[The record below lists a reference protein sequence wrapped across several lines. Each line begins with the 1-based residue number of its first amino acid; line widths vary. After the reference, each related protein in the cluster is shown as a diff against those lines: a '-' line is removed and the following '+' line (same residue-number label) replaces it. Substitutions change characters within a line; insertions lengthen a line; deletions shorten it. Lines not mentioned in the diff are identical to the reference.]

1 MLKILKTF
9 YKITLK
15 RSLNYRNEN
24 EIIKFVYLRSQKANI
39 WRQFPRGKSTENGE
53 ECVHNLFGI

>member
-9 YKITLK
+9 SKITLK
-15 RSLNYRNEN
+15 RFLNYRNEN

-39 WRQFPRGKSTENGE
+39 
-53 ECVHNLFGI
+53 

>member
-15 RSLNYRNEN
+15 RALNFKNEN
-24 EIIKFVYLRSQKANI
+24 EIIKFVSLRSQKANI
-39 WRQFPRGKSTENGE
+39 
-53 ECVHNLFGI
+53 